1 MAPTATYR
9 LDPLDYQHPIVAP
22 FRGQVR
28 SGLLTSPISRYIR
41 AKPYTAEQQ
50 AAPNVALRFF
60 NSDPVLVEEQIG
72 RGHSIVFT
80 TAASSQSKDLSQDP
94 AVPWSD
100 LGTWPSF
107 LPLVQETLAMAV
119 RAQEQ
124 ARNVQVGQL
133 LEIRQQT
140 AGQLE
145 RVEVVNPRGDSE
157 RLALHHTAPAKV
169 WWYEGTSL
177 SGLYEAR
184 FGSAA
189 DGSRWFAVNVDTR
202 ESDLTRSDVT
212 LLPDQIEVADSEAE
226 INSAD
231 FSTSLGRPIYRY
243 LLAGLLGLLFTESF
257 YAFYVGRATG

>member
-1 MAPTATYR
+1 M
-9 LDPLDYQHPIVAP
+9 
-22 FRGQVR
+22 
-28 SGLLTSPISRYIR
+28 LTSPISRYIR
-41 AKPYTAEQQ
+41 AKPYTADQE

-60 NSDPVLVEEQIG
+60 NSDPALVEEQIG

-119 RAQEQ
+119 RAQERS
-124 ARNVQVGQL
+124 RNVQVGQL
-133 LEIRQQT
+133 LEIRQQA

-145 RVEVVNPRGDSE
+145 RVEVVNPRGESE
-157 RLALHHTAPAKV
+157 RLALNHADSRKV

-184 FGSAA
+184 FRSPVNGSRLFACLLYTSDAA
-189 DGSRWFAVNVDTR
+189 D
-202 ESDLTRSDVT
+202 E
-212 LLPDQIEVADSEAE
+212 
-226 INSAD
+226 
-231 FSTSLGRPIYRY
+231 
-243 LLAGLLGLLFTESF
+243 
-257 YAFYVGRATG
+257 